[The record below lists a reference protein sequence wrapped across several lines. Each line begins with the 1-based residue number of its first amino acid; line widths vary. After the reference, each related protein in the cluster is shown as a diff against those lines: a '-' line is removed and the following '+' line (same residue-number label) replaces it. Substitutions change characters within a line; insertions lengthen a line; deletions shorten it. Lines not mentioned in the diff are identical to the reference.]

1 MSNKLKIF
9 LSGGMSNIPEE
20 DSKKWRRLFKQ
31 VKYKNISSAYY
42 ADQYIFINPTT
53 LYKPSEPY
61 DPIVEK
67 EAMEYDLYWV
77 KHSDLI
83 VVNFNSLSSIGTAQE
98 IMLAYTLNKPII
110 GMIEIYGGLKMIKKY
125 KNNWKRSSKI
135 KNRKYKIRAPKKD
148 EIRKTDKI
156 PKNYIY
162 IGIDSNDKEED

>member
-31 VKYKNISSAYY
+31 SKYKNISSAYY

-83 VVNFNSLSSIGTAQE
+83 IVNFNSLSSIGTAQE
-98 IMLAYTLNKPII
+98 LMLAHTLNKPII
-110 GMIEIYGGLKMIKKY
+110 GMIPEDKYEQLHPWYKEECMKIFKY
-125 KNNWKRSSKI
+125 KSDKLEDIINEIIEYIWRF
-135 KNRKYKIRAPKKD
+135 KND
-148 EIRKTDKI
+148 
-156 PKNYIY
+156 
-162 IGIDSNDKEED
+162 

>member
-1 MSNKLKIF
+1 MSDKLKIF

-31 VKYKNISSAYY
+31 SKYKNISSAYY

-110 GMIEIYGGLKMIKKY
+110 GMIEEDKYDQLHPWYKEECIKIFKY
-125 KNNWKRSSKI
+125 KSDKLEDIINEIIEYIWRF
-135 KNRKYKIRAPKKD
+135 KND
-148 EIRKTDKI
+148 
-156 PKNYIY
+156 
-162 IGIDSNDKEED
+162 

>member
-1 MSNKLKIF
+1 MSNKLKVF

-31 VKYKNISSAYY
+31 SKYKNISSAYY

-110 GMIEIYGGLKMIKKY
+110 GMIEEDKYNQLHPWYKQECIKIFKY
-125 KNNWKRSSKI
+125 KSDKLEDTINEIIEYIWRF
-135 KNRKYKIRAPKKD
+135 KND
-148 EIRKTDKI
+148 
-156 PKNYIY
+156 
-162 IGIDSNDKEED
+162 

>member
-31 VKYKNISSAYY
+31 SKYKNISSAYY

-110 GMIEIYGGLKMIKKY
+110 GMIEEDKYDQLHPWYKEECIKIFKY
-125 KNNWKRSSKI
+125 KSDKLEDIINEIIEYIWRF
-135 KNRKYKIRAPKKD
+135 KND
-148 EIRKTDKI
+148 
-156 PKNYIY
+156 
-162 IGIDSNDKEED
+162 

>member
-31 VKYKNISSAYY
+31 SKYKNISSAYY

-53 LYKPSEPY
+53 LYKPSKPY

-83 VVNFNSLSSIGTAQE
+83 IVNFNSLSSIGTAQE

-110 GMIEIYGGLKMIKKY
+110 GMIEEDKYDQLHPWYKQECIKIFKY
-125 KNNWKRSSKI
+125 KSDKLEDIINEIIEYIWRF
-135 KNRKYKIRAPKKD
+135 KND
-148 EIRKTDKI
+148 
-156 PKNYIY
+156 
-162 IGIDSNDKEED
+162 

>member
-1 MSNKLKIF
+1 MSDKLKVF

-31 VKYKNISSAYY
+31 SKYKNISSAYY

-98 IMLAYTLNKPII
+98 IMLAYTLNKPIV
-110 GMIEIYGGLKMIKKY
+110 GMIEEDKYDQLHPWYREECIKIFKY
-125 KNNWKRSSKI
+125 KPEELEEVIN
-135 KNRKYKIRAPKKD
+135 
-148 EIRKTDKI
+148 EII
-156 PKNYIY
+156 EYIWRF
-162 IGIDSNDKEED
+162 NLKEGN

>member
-31 VKYKNISSAYY
+31 SKYKNISSAYY

-77 KHSDLI
+77 KYSDLI

-110 GMIEIYGGLKMIKKY
+110 GMIEEDKYDQLHPWYKQECIKIFKY
-125 KNNWKRSSKI
+125 KSDKLEDIINEIIEYIWRF
-135 KNRKYKIRAPKKD
+135 KND
-148 EIRKTDKI
+148 
-156 PKNYIY
+156 
-162 IGIDSNDKEED
+162 

>member
-31 VKYKNISSAYY
+31 SKYKNISSAYY

-77 KHSDLI
+77 KHSDLV

-110 GMIEIYGGLKMIKKY
+110 GMIEEDKYDQLHPWYKEECMKIFKY
-125 KNNWKRSSKI
+125 KPEELEEVIN
-135 KNRKYKIRAPKKD
+135 
-148 EIRKTDKI
+148 EII
-156 PKNYIY
+156 EYIWRF
-162 IGIDSNDKEED
+162 NLKEEN

>member
-20 DSKKWRRLFKQ
+20 DSK
-31 VKYKNISSAYY
+31 NY

-110 GMIEIYGGLKMIKKY
+110 GMIEEDKYDQLHPWYKQECIKIFKY
-125 KNNWKRSSKI
+125 KSDKLEDIINEIIEYIWRF
-135 KNRKYKIRAPKKD
+135 KND
-148 EIRKTDKI
+148 
-156 PKNYIY
+156 
-162 IGIDSNDKEED
+162 

>member
-20 DSKKWRRLFKQ
+20 NSKKWRRLFKQ
-31 VKYKNISSAYY
+31 SKYKNISSAYY

-110 GMIEIYGGLKMIKKY
+110 GMIEEDKYDQLHPWYKQECIKIFKY
-125 KNNWKRSSKI
+125 KSDKLEDTINEIIEYIWRF
-135 KNRKYKIRAPKKD
+135 KND
-148 EIRKTDKI
+148 
-156 PKNYIY
+156 
-162 IGIDSNDKEED
+162 